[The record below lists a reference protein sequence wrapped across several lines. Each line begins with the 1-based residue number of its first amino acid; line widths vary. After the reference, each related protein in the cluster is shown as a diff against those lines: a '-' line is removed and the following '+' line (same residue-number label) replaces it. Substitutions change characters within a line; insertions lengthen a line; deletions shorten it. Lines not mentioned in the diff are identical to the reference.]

1 MARKLDCVNVFDS
14 GEKCPT
20 LPIVEGD
27 GVARAAVWP
36 GVGAEMRSIHRIN
49 LHAGAY
55 TIEMSHPMEAVY
67 YIIKGHGIVQDASSP
82 QVQPLIEGSMI
93 FIEPNTRYAIRA
105 NDGGLEIMGG
115 PCPPDP
121 SLYTHL

>member
-14 GEKCPT
+14 GAMCPA

-27 GVARAAVWP
+27 GIARAAVWP

-49 LHAGAY
+49 LYAGAS

-67 YIIKGHGIVQDASSP
+67 YIIKGNGIVKDATNP
-82 QVQPLIEGSMI
+82 QEQALIEGSMI
-93 FIEPNTRYAIRA
+93 FIEPNTRYAITA
-105 NDGGLEIMGG
+105 NDDGLEIMGG

-121 SLYTHL
+121 LLYTHL